1 MQASPEKVESIKRAK
16 LIQKAIKS
24 LSLVENNLP
33 DIYSQLLS
41 VLQEFYDDKNIS
53 EELKTPVRTA
63 MVEINKKYSPQL
75 SPPTIKELEEFTIPA
90 LIEQLRK
97 TKNIRENIREREI
110 LKKSI
115 SKNLSLLEQ
124 LKETERQRGVMGSVR
139 KLLPTSTQ
147 PKSESQPTLK
157 ARGLQQLREGVKA
170 VKDADP
176 KGLKEKI
183 DTGIGK
189 VEGTEKELSKVVERG
204 MKKLVPSVNPAQS
217 DALVAAA
224 LDELRIDRMG
234 NSMGNSMGTQQVN
247 PYAAS
252 SASDLLGDV
261 QQEISEE
268 RKIAEREKKFSDI
281 LQSIQKYVK
290 LAGEEAKKPAFD
302 KSKYEQYRSRAMKSI
317 EAGGDQVELYPE
329 DIDKKLKLQLL
340 TTELKKLKAI
350 HAQSKTKGGYRSR
363 RRTRQRRRRTAK
375 RKTTQRTKK
384 RCKKQSKKQSKK
396 QRNKQRKKLSS
407 RR

>member
-75 SPPTIKELEEFTIPA
+75 PPPRIEELEGLTIPA
-90 LIEQLRK
+90 LMKQLRK
-97 TKNIRENIREREI
+97 TKNIREREI
-110 LKKSI
+110 LKESI
-115 SKNLSLLEQ
+115 SKNMSLLEQ

-176 KGLKEKI
+176 KGMKEKI